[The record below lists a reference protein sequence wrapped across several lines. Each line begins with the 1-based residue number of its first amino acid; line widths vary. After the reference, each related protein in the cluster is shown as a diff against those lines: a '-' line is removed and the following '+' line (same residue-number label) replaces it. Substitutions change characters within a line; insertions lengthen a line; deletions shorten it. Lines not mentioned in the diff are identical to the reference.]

1 MVNGIAVTAIISSS
15 LILLGLMLGFIL
27 LKVQGE

>member
-1 MVNGIAVTAIISSS
+1 MGNEILLTAIISFI
-15 LILLGLMLGFIL
+15 LIILGLMLGFIL